1 MKKKNKLSKLNKY
14 FLLNFKKILFIIGGW
29 IIAVVLHN
37 LIYALFKS
45 YFDSHGGDE
54 PFFFILAVIIIP
66 LYFLS
71 SLIYTLVIYLRK
83 K

>member
-37 LIYALFKS
+37 LIFAIFR
-45 YFDSHGGDE
+45 FEDA
-54 PFFFILAVIIIP
+54 FFFILAVIIIP

-71 SLIYTLVIYLRK
+71 SLIYTLVTYLRK

>member
-37 LIYALFKS
+37 LISAIFR
-45 YFDSHGGDE
+45 FEDA
-54 PFFFILAVIIIP
+54 FFFILAVIIIP

-71 SLIYTLVIYLRK
+71 SLIYTLVTYLRK